1 MFAAL
6 VYIQGRYT
14 MVNIDNDTEEN
25 VTLELVKSGI
35 FEFGVLLEL
44 LYQNLGKHVL
54 FLGMREFLLE

>member
-1 MFAAL
+1 
-6 VYIQGRYT
+6 